1 MVVGN
6 HAVETM
12 CGRGEITYVHRRPP
26 TQNLSGPGLPN
37 ANETIRILKRE
48 RAEHSRID
56 DAEDCGVGADAKR
69 QRGDPDGGKAGVL
82 RIVRPAYLRSCNNES
97 IKPNPPMLRVTSLTN
112 ATLPNSRRAARA
124 ASSGASPRSI
134 LCLVSIARWA

>member
-1 MVVGN
+1 M
-6 HAVETM
+6 AVSTTLKM
-12 CGRGEITYVHRRPP
+12 AVLAPMP
-26 TQNLSGPGLPN
+26 S
-37 ANETIRILKRE
+37 ANVTIAMAVK
-48 RAEHSRID
+48 
-56 DAEDCGVGADAKR
+56 
-69 QRGDPDGGKAGVL
+69 PGVL

-97 IKPNPPMLRVTSLTN
+97 IQPNPPMLRVTSLTK